1 MKSFSGTMSRMG
13 IDMGSSQ
20 IRICAGNKIVLS
32 EASVAVID
40 AADGSI
46 AGFGV
51 NALVRYHGA
60 PDRYRLEWPVKHGV
74 IADYYLTKN
83 MLQYFLEKA
92 MRRAVS
98 RPSVMLSIP
107 SGTSSVVRHALIDA
121 VLHAGAQHA
130 FLIPASAAAAVG
142 AGAQLSLP
150 ETVFSMVIGRDV
162 SDCGLYS
169 CGGIVESAA
178 VSFGGHDLDEGI
190 RAYLLESRG
199 ILVGAEEAE
208 EIKRE
213 TASVV
218 HPAEESAVNVRGRR
232 AADGVEVVLEL
243 GTKELAPAMQ
253 MLLLP
258 VIRLAKKVIRSA
270 EPDMAADLLKNGMLL
285 SGGSALLGG
294 LGDWLATELGIP
306 VFVPKEPENVV
317 AKGCLAALDAYRKL
331 PDIVESGEMYLGNN

>member
-20 IRICAGNKIVLS
+20 IRICAGNKIILS

-40 AADGSI
+40 AADRTV

-60 PDRYRLEWPVKHGV
+60 PDKYRLEWPVKHGV
-74 IADYYLTKN
+74 VADYYLTKN

-98 RPSVMLSIP
+98 RPSVMLSVP

-130 FLIPASAAAAVG
+130 SLIPASAAAAVG
-142 AGAQLSLP
+142 TGLQLSLP
-150 ETVFSMVIGRDV
+150 ETVFSMVIGRDIT
-162 SDCGLYS
+162 DCGIYS

-178 VSFGGHDLDEGI
+178 ASFGGHDLDEGI
-190 RAYLLESRG
+190 KAYLLENHH
-199 ILVGAEEAE
+199 ILIGTEEAE

-213 TASVV
+213 TASVI
-218 HPAEESAVNVRGRR
+218 HPAEETIHVRGRR
-232 AADGVEVVLEL
+232 ADDGVEVVLEL
-243 GTKELAPAMQ
+243 GAREIAPVMQ

-258 VIRLAKKVIRSA
+258 VIRLAKKIIRSA
-270 EPDMAADLLKNGMLL
+270 EPDMAGDLLKNGMLL
-285 SGGSALLGG
+285 AGGSALLGG
-294 LGDWLATELGIP
+294 LGDWLAAELGIP

-317 AKGCLAALDAYRKL
+317 AKGCLAALDIYRKL
-331 PDIVESGEMYLGNN
+331 PDIVERGEMYLGDR